1 MRTHTVRFR
10 TWYSDVGPAMPG
22 VECHHSPRAS
32 WVESVGSGHPIRGQI
47 RGAVQEA
54 LLGGHAPSGPRLLP
68 LVLSAAVITV
78 PLHGNR
84 CYLGNQTGELFVIPM
99 KCSDVDL
106 ITVIFDLSFYKSP
119 FRATLN
125 MSLGT

>member
-1 MRTHTVRFR
+1 MV
-10 TWYSDVGPAMPG
+10 G
-22 VECHHSPRAS
+22 VERHHSPRAS
-32 WVESVGSGHPIRGQI
+32 WVKGIGSRQSEAKSGGGACSKRCLTAEPPSRPRHP
-47 RGAVQEA
+47 
-54 LLGGHAPSGPRLLP
+54 L
-68 LVLSAAVITV
+68 LVLSAVVITV